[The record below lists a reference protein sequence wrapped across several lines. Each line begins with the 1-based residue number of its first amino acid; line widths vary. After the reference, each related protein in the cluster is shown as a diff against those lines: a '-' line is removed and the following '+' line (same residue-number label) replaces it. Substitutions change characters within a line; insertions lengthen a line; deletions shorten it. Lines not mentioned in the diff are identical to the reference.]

1 MKIGSWLTK
10 SAFLIIVIVLIIA
23 GVQGI
28 YKNPFYLKDSINLKS
43 SPGYDSE
50 ASGEGIPIL
59 KIVPE
64 QSNWIADGA
73 TLYKITIIG
82 DSRPMNPSGTRGIG
96 FGYFLPEAQGY
107 TFNLVN
113 VVMRPQNDFFAG
125 WSTLDFHAS
134 GGIGRVLGGSGTGP
148 INREGNVVDMLFSV
162 SKSGTGPGNVQTS
175 LGFDPDPVITY
186 FLRPTGQGG
195 AISPTVDSAQFY
207 VMSTEYALSSTC
219 RSSFDEPA
227 AC

>member
-1 MKIGSWLTK
+1 MSRLNKSRRLFILILFVL
-10 SAFLIIVIVLIIA
+10 SAFVFLLGIQESYAKAPVLKA
-23 GVQGI
+23 VYGQSAWTEDGD
-28 YKNPFYLKDSINLKS
+28 L
-43 SPGYDSE
+43 
-50 ASGEGIPIL
+50 PIL
-59 KIVPE
+59 KAFPE
-64 QSNWIADGA
+64 QSNWIADGT

-82 DSRPMNPSGTRGIG
+82 DSRPMNPSGTRGID
-96 FGYFLPEAQGY
+96 FGYYLPEAQGY

-186 FLRPTGQGG
+186 FLRPRGDGG
-195 AISPTVDSAQFY
+195 VISPSIESIPFY
-207 VMSTEYALSSTC
+207 VMSEEYALGSSC
-219 RSSFDEPA
+219 RSSWSQAA

>member
-1 MKIGSWLTK
+1 MNRLNKSRRLFILILFVL
-10 SAFLIIVIVLIIA
+10 SAFVFLL
-23 GVQGI
+23 GVQGS
-28 YKNPFYLKDSINLKS
+28 YAKTPVLKAVQGQPAWMDEDL
-43 SPGYDSE
+43 P
-50 ASGEGIPIL
+50 PIL
-59 KIVPE
+59 KAVPE
-64 QSNWIADGA
+64 QSNWIADGT

-82 DSRPMNPSGTRGIG
+82 DSRPMNPSGTRGIQ

-186 FLRPTGQGG
+186 FLRPRGDGG
-195 AISPTVDSAQFY
+195 VISPSIESIPFY

-219 RSSFDEPA
+219 RSS
-227 AC
+227 